1 MIVEQKKETILLV
14 EDEPVVL
21 NLLHHMLS
29 REGYLVLTAAD
40 GVAGLDVSRSYP
52 HPIDMLLS
60 DVQMPRMNGI
70 QLAQHIASERPE
82 TRTVLIS
89 GHMEEQLRDLAR
101 PTDFLRKPFVPKELL
116 AKIREVLDRPVDG
129 IEKI

>member
-1 MIVEQKKETILLV
+1 
-14 EDEPVVL
+14 
-21 NLLHHMLS
+21 MLS
-29 REGYLVLTAAD
+29 REGYTVLTAAD
-40 GVAGLDVSRSYP
+40 GVAGLEVSRSYP

-70 QLAQHIASERPE
+70 QLAQHIAKERPE

-89 GHMEEQLRDLAR
+89 GHMEEQLRSLAR

-129 IEKI
+129 IENI